1 MLFARRN
8 IFAIYWR
15 SVEFTGRIERIF
27 SEVDFFSS
35 FLSPYFLSFLE
46 FYREYAFY
54 GLIRQNVQFMDG
66 RIYGWKGIFRGRY
79 ALSFLSSFLSFFR
92 SAPAR
97 TEAGKSRFIL

>member
-1 MLFARRN
+1 MLSARRN
-8 IFAIYWR
+8 IFAIHWR

-54 GLIRQNVQFMDG
+54 GLIRQNVQFMG

-79 ALSFLSSFLSFFR
+79 ALSFLSSFLSFF
-92 SAPAR
+92 
-97 TEAGKSRFIL
+97 FFFVCV